1 MNAVAATDTFVG
13 QVIVK
18 GKTGLL
24 SSATSSQKLSKS
36 WLSSTCTAASIR
48 TGFRKLFFK
57 VLFVYSW
64 ERARER
70 EREREREQAGE
81 GEAQRERESQAGSVL
96 SAQSLTWDSNP
107 RTVRSWP
114 KLKPRGSRLTH

>member
-48 TGFRKLFFK
+48 TGFRKLFFN

-64 ERARER
+64 ERASER
-70 EREREREQAGE
+70 ERERTSRRGRGAE
-81 GEAQRERESQAGSVL
+81 GERI
-96 SAQSLTWDSNP
+96 P
-107 RTVRSWP
+107 
-114 KLKPRGSRLTH
+114 SRLRAVSAEPDMGLEPTNREIMA

>member
-1 MNAVAATDTFVG
+1 MNAVAATDTSVG

-70 EREREREQAGE
+70 ERERENKQEERERTSRRGRGAE
-81 GEAQRERESQAGSVL
+81 GERIPSRLHAV
-96 SAQSLTWDSNP
+96 SAEPDMG
-107 RTVRSWP
+107 
-114 KLKPRGSRLTH
+114 LKPMNREIMA

>member
-70 EREREREQAGE
+70 ERERERTSRRGRGAE
-81 GEAQRERESQAGSVL
+81 GERI
-96 SAQSLTWDSNP
+96 P
-107 RTVRSWP
+107 
-114 KLKPRGSRLTH
+114 SRLRAVSAEPDMGLEPTNREIMA